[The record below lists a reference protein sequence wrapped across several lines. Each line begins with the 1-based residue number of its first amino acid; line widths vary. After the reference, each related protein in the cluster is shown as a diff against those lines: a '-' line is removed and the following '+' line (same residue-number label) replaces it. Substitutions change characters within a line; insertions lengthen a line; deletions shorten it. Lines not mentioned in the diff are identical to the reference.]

1 MRGFRGRWCLYSKV
15 VQESGA
21 TASQLWS
28 RRPLES
34 LLKKC
39 VKGFTL
45 VELLVTLV
53 VVAILVGIAAP
64 SFQDL
69 IKRQRL
75 KSVVETLLSD
85 MRTARSEA
93 LALGLSGSVT
103 VSFAYSSSG
112 QVWSYSITNTGS
124 IPTVTRSHSDYSGG
138 VTATV
143 TGWGATS
150 STASFSITPVR
161 SLNVSGVGTITFALE
176 SLSVKVER
184 NLLGGVFVCSANE
197 DLGYSACT

>member
-1 MRGFRGRWCLYSKV
+1 MRGFRGRWCLYFKV
-15 VQESGA
+15 VQESGD

-93 LALGLSGSVT
+93 LALGLSGSVS

-176 SLSVKVER
+176 SLSVKV
-184 NLLGGVFVCSANE
+184 GA
-197 DLGYSACT
+197 